1 LEVLDAHPSRTR
13 RRARAVLSHFCRF
26 PKAFVD
32 QAGIKVHMIF
42 AEELMER
49 MAAEERKPEL
59 VRDA

>member
-1 LEVLDAHPSRTR
+1 MRILP
-13 RRARAVLSHFCRF
+13 ARAGAPVLFSPAPAVR
-26 PKAFVD
+26 PD